1 MMLSWKKKQ
10 MHPCCGGY
18 YLPHCLESVVGVHER
33 VDDEVHDD
41 KPSGWSGVLTEGVP
55 AVDEDGD
62 VVIPPVQLRLTSL
75 YYFLLCNF
83 TSGEISVS
91 VS

>member
-1 MMLSWKKKQ
+1 MIFI
-10 MHPCCGGY
+10 
-18 YLPHCLESVVGVHER
+18 PHCLESEVGVHER

-41 KPSGWSGVLTEGVP
+41 KPSCRGGVLSEGVP
-55 AVDEDGD
+55 AVEEDGE
-62 VVIPPVQLRLTSL
+62 VVIPPVQLCLTSL